1 MGMFRRNVLM
11 LSLLCAPLACEVA
24 AAADVPPPDQ
34 VIVEGKRGDLVK
46 AAKEVQ
52 LAEQRFF
59 QRYNEINTK
68 RDYAVRCYNEAP
80 TGTRFKQK
88 YCKPV
93 YESDAQA
100 TEARDFVIAMGR
112 GISPGSASG
121 GGTASSGVMAVGG
134 ASGGATGGGGPT
146 SAEGGVS
153 SGGSNGAMSA
163 GAQVAS
169 PAGVAAPVGGGGTI
183 AAFVEIDTERPGF
196 QKNMVEV
203 TSKSPELMKLLQEHA
218 AARERYEALY
228 RQMNGAKPEKSET
241 PAKP

>member
-1 MGMFRRNVLM
+1 M
-11 LSLLCAPLACEVA
+11 LYLVCTPLACGVVSA
-24 AAADVPPPDQ
+24 AEVPPPEQ
-34 VIVEGKRGDLVK
+34 VIVQGKRGDLVN

-121 GGTASSGVMAVGG
+121 GGSASSGVMAVGG

-146 SAEGGVS
+146 SADSGVA

-163 GAQVAS
+163 G
-169 PAGVAAPVGGGGTI
+169 
-183 AAFVEIDTERPGF
+183 
-196 QKNMVEV
+196 
-203 TSKSPELMKLLQEHA
+203 
-218 AARERYEALY
+218 
-228 RQMNGAKPEKSET
+228 
-241 PAKP
+241 